1 MTKGNDMNISKE
13 ELAEVRELKHKV
25 GGLMEGLNGSML
37 MCVLTSVIGDA
48 GAQWR
53 DTQTKQSF
61 IAETVEAISMW
72 YDWYVKQQEK
82 SDE

>member
-1 MTKGNDMNISKE
+1 MKVTKE
-13 ELAEVRELKHKV
+13 ELVEIRKLKNEIGSLLHGK
-25 GGLMEGLNGSML
+25 NGSFL
-37 MCVLTSVIGDA
+37 MCALTSVIGDA
-48 GAQWR
+48 GVQWR
-53 DTQTKQSF
+53 DEQSKQAF